1 MRQFTLSILVAI
13 LGCVICT
20 NPCAAD
26 PKPKDSTKKS
36 LDDAL
41 LDDLDSDLLDGL
53 GDDIPTK
60 TTDKP
65 QSSKTS
71 DVDQD
76 LLDQIGEGEDVELGK
91 KTDPLTRIGKRM
103 RTAERLIAGRDTSEK
118 TQRLQKEILEDL
130 AALIDVQKK
139 RAAQANGQRKKRPG
153 NGNVNPEAGSSA
165 GPERSTPRVGK
176 TDVIKKD
183 LTSQQDLYKKTW
195 GKLPKRR
202 VEEMLNSNIESFL
215 PKYAKLIEEYF
226 IRLAEE
232 SR

>member
-1 MRQFTLSILVAI
+1 MRQFTLSILVAF

-20 NPCAAD
+20 DPCAAD
-26 PKPKDSTKKS
+26 PKPKDTTKKS

-53 GDDIPTK
+53 GDGIPAK

-65 QSSKTS
+65 QSFETS
-71 DVDQD
+71 DLDQD

-139 RAAQANGQRKKRPG
+139 RAAQVNGYRKRPG
-153 NGNVNPEAGSSA
+153 SGNVNPQAGSSA

-176 TDVIKKD
+176 TDVIKKG